1 MSNQNNFHAAS
12 EFILTAKAAEADCS
26 KIIYIPKICAFHA
39 KSRFSS
45 YRMAGYLPPIHP
57 KMGNMLLRLSSR
69 PYYTTKPKK
78 CQVYYTRF
86 FCRNKNY
93 TIFNN
98 IPPRTSPQNSRTCAP
113 RRNQP
118 RRPHPACGGCF
129 PATCRLLPATRRP
142 RRLPAA
148 PRLPCGAKRPRP
160 HLLSGPIISKMHRKT
175 AAPCAKPTFSCVKRE
190 FRQKRRP
197 WRDPN
202 FSLPKTLANRSL
214 KASLVQR
221 EVARDSVTEG
231 L

>member
-1 MSNQNNFHAAS
+1 MRGRKEKGRFCLSNQNNFHAAF

-57 KMGNMLLRLSSR
+57 KMGNMPLRLSSR

-78 CQVYYTRF
+78 CQVYYIRF

-118 RRPHPACGGCF
+118 RR
-129 PATCRLLPATRRP
+129 LLPARGG
-142 RRLPAA
+142 RLQLRVCRAEQSARTCCLA
-148 PRLPCGAKRPRP
+148 PLYQKR
-160 HLLSGPIISKMHRKT
+160 I
-175 AAPCAKPTFSCVKRE
+175 AKPPPHAPNPHFS
-190 FRQKRRP
+190 
-197 WRDPN
+197 
-202 FSLPKTLANRSL
+202 A
-214 KASLVQR
+214 
-221 EVARDSVTEG
+221 
-231 L
+231 

>member
-26 KIIYIPKICAFHA
+26 KIIYILKICAFHA

-78 CQVYYTRF
+78 CQVYYIRF

-142 RRLPAA
+142 LSCHAAAACSSAFAVRSKAPAPA
-148 PRLPCGAKRPRP
+148 PVVWPYYIKNA
-160 HLLSGPIISKMHRKT
+160 S
-175 AAPCAKPTFSCVKRE
+175 
-190 FRQKRRP
+190 QNRRP
-197 WRDPN
+197 MRQTHIFLRETGVPAEK
-202 FSLPKTLANRSL
+202 KTL
-214 KASLVQR
+214 
-221 EVARDSVTEG
+221 EG
-231 L
+231 PK